1 MIHTNQSIVSEPQ
14 SSAPDLTP
22 LLDIIFIV
30 LVFLL
35 LTATIKLQS
44 MEVTLPTS
52 DLKAVVE
59 VNKEAVTINI
69 LEKEPH
75 WAIDGK
81 PLDSWEDFK
90 TTLIQTLS
98 DKKDPPVVIAA
109 DKTAEIQHIV
119 NLLTFLQQQN
129 IAATQLLIDKET
141 VEAD

>member
-1 MIHTNQSIVSEPQ
+1 MIHTNQSLVSDPQ
-14 SSAPDLTP
+14 GSAPDLTP

-52 DLKAVVE
+52 DLEAVVE

-81 PLDSWEDFK
+81 SVESWESFK
-90 TTLIQTLS
+90 TTLIQTIS
-98 DKKDPPVVIAA
+98 DKEEPPVVIAA

-119 NLLTFLQQQN
+119 DLLTFLQEQN
-129 IAATQLLIDKET
+129 ISATQLLIDRKE
-141 VEAD
+141 VAQE